1 MTLKELQDRAP
12 MIDWRA
18 HFEDALRSVK
28 RKVTEKER
36 VVVYAPE
43 YLEKLTG
50 IVKEYNAT
58 VNGKM

>member
-12 MIDWRA
+12 FIDWRA
-18 HFEDALRSVK
+18 HFEDALRMVK

-43 YLEKLTG
+43 YLEKLT
-50 IVKEYNAT
+50 IIITEYNAT
-58 VNGKM
+58 ANGKM